1 MSVSLYYSAHR
12 TAPLTEAESA
22 SVARVAAAHLASFP
36 YDDEE
41 SLYLYEDPADGSGAV
56 VAGSTK
62 MPFDPGRLLPVV
74 AHVLDSV
81 TELRRAVPDAEWRVH
96 MDDLDVPWDEAEGYA
111 LPGMRDAD
119 LIAELAAF
127 PGGDIPGPRAGDI
140 PGPLAGGGPAE

>member
-1 MSVSLYYSAHR
+1 MSVSLYYNAHR
-12 TAPLTEAESA
+12 ATPLTEAESA
-22 SVARVAAAHLASFP
+22 SVERVVAARTASFP

-41 SLYLYEDPADGSGAV
+41 GLYLYEGSASEPREI

-62 MPFDPGRLLPVV
+62 MPFDPGHLMPVI

-96 MDDLDVPWDEAEGYA
+96 MDDLDVPWEEAEGYA

-119 LIAELAAF
+119 LIAELSAVH
-127 PGGDIPGPRAGDI
+127 GDDGVAG
-140 PGPLAGGGPAE
+140 

>member
-12 TAPLTEAESA
+12 TTPLTEAESA
-22 SVARVAAAHLASFP
+22 SVAHVVAAHTASFP

-41 SLYLYEDPADGSGAV
+41 NLYLYDRRPAGSHEI
-56 VAGSTK
+56 VAGATK
-62 MPFDPGRLLPVV
+62 MPRDPGRLMPVI

-81 TELRRAVPDAEWRVH
+81 TELRRAMPNAEWRVH

-119 LIAELAAF
+119 LIAELAAVHD
-127 PGGDIPGPRAGDI
+127 GEVA
-140 PGPLAGGGPAE
+140 AE